1 MKLLRKQM
9 LLCSILFLVFTLS
22 ACSAIGQTD
31 ENNLTDSATSAEK
44 TVSVVRGTITPT
56 VSTQTTIVPAVPF
69 IISSPENGIFN
80 TAVELEEKITAGQI
94 IGTVNGKELK
104 SPVDGTITSIA
115 PSNESVPSNY
125 PVAIVHYTGF
135 ALNVEADNFLSTLP
149 EYAELKAKFQVYD
162 GVGPTD
168 MIAVVSPAADENA
181 FTGIVPQEGILQCL
195 ISQTVDVKSGQ
206 SATVV
211 ITATTRNDVLILPLS
226 VIAGRQGTGL
236 VTVITPNGERVETKV
251 TLGVTDGANIESLP
265 EEKQYKGGR
274 TVDELLQDMAEG
286 KTLDDA
292 ETEYVKIFA
301 NLKDFEKAQ
310 QKAELKNDFSEDFV
324 KDLESKG
331 ISRDELEGMQIKIE
345 SNGNVTVSGIE
356 DKEVREQVQK
366 LVEEKYSDRMY
377 QYYTGIADSVG
388 NLTSNTWQYA
398 TDVQEVRRYLKGVTG
413 EDISLENLYLTPDGK
428 IGGLPEKAAN
438 LINKTKDNAKIERIK
453 DALINIIGHNR
464 TSGDL
469 GIPDFTSEFQF
480 SNGAF
485 SVADSGFTVDMAA
498 LDRRLTPQPH
508 DNMYSDMYEY
518 SFRKV
523 L

>member
-135 ALNVEADNFLSTLP
+135 AFNVEADNFLSTLP

-226 VIAGRQGTGL
+226 VIAGREGTGL

-251 TLGVTDGANIESLP
+251 TLGVTDGANIEILSGL
-265 EEKQYKGGR
+265 EEGDVVSA
-274 TVDELLQDMAEG
+274 TPPN
-286 KTLDDA
+286 LDPR
-292 ETEYVKIFA
+292 
-301 NLKDFEKAQ
+301 
-310 QKAELKNDFSEDFV
+310 
-324 KDLESKG
+324 G
-331 ISRDELEGMQIKIE
+331 I
-345 SNGNVTVSGIE
+345 
-356 DKEVREQVQK
+356 
-366 LVEEKYSDRMY
+366 
-377 QYYTGIADSVG
+377 
-388 NLTSNTWQYA
+388 
-398 TDVQEVRRYLKGVTG
+398 
-413 EDISLENLYLTPDGK
+413 
-428 IGGLPEKAAN
+428 
-438 LINKTKDNAKIERIK
+438 
-453 DALINIIGHNR
+453 
-464 TSGDL
+464 
-469 GIPDFTSEFQF
+469 
-480 SNGAF
+480 
-485 SVADSGFTVDMAA
+485 
-498 LDRRLTPQPH
+498 
-508 DNMYSDMYEY
+508 
-518 SFRKV
+518 
-523 L
+523 

>member
-1 MKLLRKQM
+1 MTLLRKQM

-22 ACSAIGQTD
+22 AFSAIGQTD

-80 TAVELEEKITAGQI
+80 SAVELEEKITAGQI

-125 PVAIVHYTGF
+125 PVAIVQYTGF

-181 FTGIVPQEGILQCL
+181 FTGIVPQKGILQCL

-251 TLGVTDGANIESLP
+251 TLGVTDGANIEILSGL
-265 EEKQYKGGR
+265 EEGDVVSA
-274 TVDELLQDMAEG
+274 TPPN
-286 KTLDDA
+286 LDPR
-292 ETEYVKIFA
+292 
-301 NLKDFEKAQ
+301 
-310 QKAELKNDFSEDFV
+310 
-324 KDLESKG
+324 G
-331 ISRDELEGMQIKIE
+331 I
-345 SNGNVTVSGIE
+345 
-356 DKEVREQVQK
+356 
-366 LVEEKYSDRMY
+366 
-377 QYYTGIADSVG
+377 
-388 NLTSNTWQYA
+388 
-398 TDVQEVRRYLKGVTG
+398 
-413 EDISLENLYLTPDGK
+413 
-428 IGGLPEKAAN
+428 
-438 LINKTKDNAKIERIK
+438 
-453 DALINIIGHNR
+453 
-464 TSGDL
+464 
-469 GIPDFTSEFQF
+469 
-480 SNGAF
+480 
-485 SVADSGFTVDMAA
+485 
-498 LDRRLTPQPH
+498 
-508 DNMYSDMYEY
+508 
-518 SFRKV
+518 
-523 L
+523 

>member
-104 SPVDGTITSIA
+104 SPVDGTVTSIA

-125 PVAIVHYTGF
+125 PVAIVQYTGF
-135 ALNVEADNFLSTLP
+135 ALNVEADNFLSTLQ

-251 TLGVTDGANIESLP
+251 TLGVTDGANIEILSGL
-265 EEKQYKGGR
+265 EEGDVVSA
-274 TVDELLQDMAEG
+274 TPPN
-286 KTLDDA
+286 LDPR
-292 ETEYVKIFA
+292 
-301 NLKDFEKAQ
+301 
-310 QKAELKNDFSEDFV
+310 
-324 KDLESKG
+324 G
-331 ISRDELEGMQIKIE
+331 I
-345 SNGNVTVSGIE
+345 
-356 DKEVREQVQK
+356 
-366 LVEEKYSDRMY
+366 
-377 QYYTGIADSVG
+377 
-388 NLTSNTWQYA
+388 
-398 TDVQEVRRYLKGVTG
+398 
-413 EDISLENLYLTPDGK
+413 
-428 IGGLPEKAAN
+428 
-438 LINKTKDNAKIERIK
+438 
-453 DALINIIGHNR
+453 
-464 TSGDL
+464 
-469 GIPDFTSEFQF
+469 
-480 SNGAF
+480 
-485 SVADSGFTVDMAA
+485 
-498 LDRRLTPQPH
+498 
-508 DNMYSDMYEY
+508 
-518 SFRKV
+518 
-523 L
+523 

>member
-1 MKLLRKQM
+1 MTLLRKQM

-125 PVAIVHYTGF
+125 PVAIVQYTGF

-211 ITATTRNDVLILPLS
+211 ITATARNDVLILPLS

-251 TLGVTDGANIESLP
+251 TLGVTDGANIEILSGL
-265 EEKQYKGGR
+265 EEGDVVSA
-274 TVDELLQDMAEG
+274 TPPN
-286 KTLDDA
+286 LDPR
-292 ETEYVKIFA
+292 
-301 NLKDFEKAQ
+301 
-310 QKAELKNDFSEDFV
+310 
-324 KDLESKG
+324 G
-331 ISRDELEGMQIKIE
+331 I
-345 SNGNVTVSGIE
+345 
-356 DKEVREQVQK
+356 
-366 LVEEKYSDRMY
+366 
-377 QYYTGIADSVG
+377 
-388 NLTSNTWQYA
+388 
-398 TDVQEVRRYLKGVTG
+398 
-413 EDISLENLYLTPDGK
+413 
-428 IGGLPEKAAN
+428 
-438 LINKTKDNAKIERIK
+438 
-453 DALINIIGHNR
+453 
-464 TSGDL
+464 
-469 GIPDFTSEFQF
+469 
-480 SNGAF
+480 
-485 SVADSGFTVDMAA
+485 
-498 LDRRLTPQPH
+498 
-508 DNMYSDMYEY
+508 
-518 SFRKV
+518 
-523 L
+523 

>member
-80 TAVELEEKITAGQI
+80 SAVELEEKITAGQI

-104 SPVDGTITSIA
+104 SPVDGTVTSIA

-125 PVAIVHYTGF
+125 PVAIVQYTGF

-251 TLGVTDGANIESLP
+251 TLGVTDGANIEILSGL
-265 EEKQYKGGR
+265 EEGDVVSA
-274 TVDELLQDMAEG
+274 TPPN
-286 KTLDDA
+286 LDPR
-292 ETEYVKIFA
+292 
-301 NLKDFEKAQ
+301 
-310 QKAELKNDFSEDFV
+310 
-324 KDLESKG
+324 G
-331 ISRDELEGMQIKIE
+331 I
-345 SNGNVTVSGIE
+345 
-356 DKEVREQVQK
+356 
-366 LVEEKYSDRMY
+366 
-377 QYYTGIADSVG
+377 
-388 NLTSNTWQYA
+388 
-398 TDVQEVRRYLKGVTG
+398 
-413 EDISLENLYLTPDGK
+413 
-428 IGGLPEKAAN
+428 
-438 LINKTKDNAKIERIK
+438 
-453 DALINIIGHNR
+453 
-464 TSGDL
+464 
-469 GIPDFTSEFQF
+469 
-480 SNGAF
+480 
-485 SVADSGFTVDMAA
+485 
-498 LDRRLTPQPH
+498 
-508 DNMYSDMYEY
+508 
-518 SFRKV
+518 
-523 L
+523 

>member
-1 MKLLRKQM
+1 MTLLRKQM

-80 TAVELEEKITAGQI
+80 SAVELEEKITAGQI

-104 SPVDGTITSIA
+104 SPVDGTVTSIA

-125 PVAIVHYTGF
+125 PVAIVQYTGF
-135 ALNVEADNFLSTLP
+135 ALNVEADIFLSTLP

-181 FTGIVPQEGILQCL
+181 FTGIVPQKGILQCL

-251 TLGVTDGANIESLP
+251 TLGVTDGANIEILSGL
-265 EEKQYKGGR
+265 EEGDVVSA
-274 TVDELLQDMAEG
+274 TPPN
-286 KTLDDA
+286 LDPR
-292 ETEYVKIFA
+292 
-301 NLKDFEKAQ
+301 
-310 QKAELKNDFSEDFV
+310 
-324 KDLESKG
+324 G
-331 ISRDELEGMQIKIE
+331 I
-345 SNGNVTVSGIE
+345 
-356 DKEVREQVQK
+356 
-366 LVEEKYSDRMY
+366 
-377 QYYTGIADSVG
+377 
-388 NLTSNTWQYA
+388 
-398 TDVQEVRRYLKGVTG
+398 
-413 EDISLENLYLTPDGK
+413 
-428 IGGLPEKAAN
+428 
-438 LINKTKDNAKIERIK
+438 
-453 DALINIIGHNR
+453 
-464 TSGDL
+464 
-469 GIPDFTSEFQF
+469 
-480 SNGAF
+480 
-485 SVADSGFTVDMAA
+485 
-498 LDRRLTPQPH
+498 
-508 DNMYSDMYEY
+508 
-518 SFRKV
+518 
-523 L
+523 

>member
-1 MKLLRKQM
+1 MTLLRKQM

-80 TAVELEEKITAGQI
+80 SAVELEEKITAGQI

-125 PVAIVHYTGF
+125 PVAIVQYTGF

-181 FTGIVPQEGILQCL
+181 FTGIVPQKGILQCL

-226 VIAGRQGTGL
+226 VIAGRQSTGL

-251 TLGVTDGANIESLP
+251 TLGVTDGANIEILSGL
-265 EEKQYKGGR
+265 EEGDVVSA
-274 TVDELLQDMAEG
+274 TPPN
-286 KTLDDA
+286 LDPR
-292 ETEYVKIFA
+292 
-301 NLKDFEKAQ
+301 
-310 QKAELKNDFSEDFV
+310 
-324 KDLESKG
+324 G
-331 ISRDELEGMQIKIE
+331 I
-345 SNGNVTVSGIE
+345 
-356 DKEVREQVQK
+356 
-366 LVEEKYSDRMY
+366 
-377 QYYTGIADSVG
+377 
-388 NLTSNTWQYA
+388 
-398 TDVQEVRRYLKGVTG
+398 
-413 EDISLENLYLTPDGK
+413 
-428 IGGLPEKAAN
+428 
-438 LINKTKDNAKIERIK
+438 
-453 DALINIIGHNR
+453 
-464 TSGDL
+464 
-469 GIPDFTSEFQF
+469 
-480 SNGAF
+480 
-485 SVADSGFTVDMAA
+485 
-498 LDRRLTPQPH
+498 
-508 DNMYSDMYEY
+508 
-518 SFRKV
+518 
-523 L
+523 

>member
-125 PVAIVHYTGF
+125 PVAIVQYTGF

-181 FTGIVPQEGILQCL
+181 FTGIVPQKGILQCL

-251 TLGVTDGANIESLP
+251 TLGVTDGANIEILSGL
-265 EEKQYKGGR
+265 EEGDVVSA
-274 TVDELLQDMAEG
+274 TPPN
-286 KTLDDA
+286 LDPR
-292 ETEYVKIFA
+292 
-301 NLKDFEKAQ
+301 
-310 QKAELKNDFSEDFV
+310 
-324 KDLESKG
+324 G
-331 ISRDELEGMQIKIE
+331 I
-345 SNGNVTVSGIE
+345 
-356 DKEVREQVQK
+356 
-366 LVEEKYSDRMY
+366 
-377 QYYTGIADSVG
+377 
-388 NLTSNTWQYA
+388 
-398 TDVQEVRRYLKGVTG
+398 
-413 EDISLENLYLTPDGK
+413 
-428 IGGLPEKAAN
+428 
-438 LINKTKDNAKIERIK
+438 
-453 DALINIIGHNR
+453 
-464 TSGDL
+464 
-469 GIPDFTSEFQF
+469 
-480 SNGAF
+480 
-485 SVADSGFTVDMAA
+485 
-498 LDRRLTPQPH
+498 
-508 DNMYSDMYEY
+508 
-518 SFRKV
+518 
-523 L
+523 

>member
-69 IISSPENGIFN
+69 IIFSPENGIFN

-125 PVAIVHYTGF
+125 PVAIVQYTGF

-226 VIAGRQGTGL
+226 VIAGRQSTGL

-251 TLGVTDGANIESLP
+251 TLGVTDGANIEILSGL
-265 EEKQYKGGR
+265 EEGDVVSA
-274 TVDELLQDMAEG
+274 TPPN
-286 KTLDDA
+286 LDPR
-292 ETEYVKIFA
+292 
-301 NLKDFEKAQ
+301 
-310 QKAELKNDFSEDFV
+310 
-324 KDLESKG
+324 G
-331 ISRDELEGMQIKIE
+331 I
-345 SNGNVTVSGIE
+345 
-356 DKEVREQVQK
+356 
-366 LVEEKYSDRMY
+366 
-377 QYYTGIADSVG
+377 
-388 NLTSNTWQYA
+388 
-398 TDVQEVRRYLKGVTG
+398 
-413 EDISLENLYLTPDGK
+413 
-428 IGGLPEKAAN
+428 
-438 LINKTKDNAKIERIK
+438 
-453 DALINIIGHNR
+453 
-464 TSGDL
+464 
-469 GIPDFTSEFQF
+469 
-480 SNGAF
+480 
-485 SVADSGFTVDMAA
+485 
-498 LDRRLTPQPH
+498 
-508 DNMYSDMYEY
+508 
-518 SFRKV
+518 
-523 L
+523 

>member
-1 MKLLRKQM
+1 MKLLKKQM

-80 TAVELEEKITAGQI
+80 SAVELEEKITAGQI

-125 PVAIVHYTGF
+125 PVAIVQYTGF

-251 TLGVTDGANIESLP
+251 TLGVTDGANIEILSGL
-265 EEKQYKGGR
+265 EEGDVVSA
-274 TVDELLQDMAEG
+274 TPPN
-286 KTLDDA
+286 LDPR
-292 ETEYVKIFA
+292 
-301 NLKDFEKAQ
+301 
-310 QKAELKNDFSEDFV
+310 
-324 KDLESKG
+324 G
-331 ISRDELEGMQIKIE
+331 I
-345 SNGNVTVSGIE
+345 
-356 DKEVREQVQK
+356 
-366 LVEEKYSDRMY
+366 
-377 QYYTGIADSVG
+377 
-388 NLTSNTWQYA
+388 
-398 TDVQEVRRYLKGVTG
+398 
-413 EDISLENLYLTPDGK
+413 
-428 IGGLPEKAAN
+428 
-438 LINKTKDNAKIERIK
+438 
-453 DALINIIGHNR
+453 
-464 TSGDL
+464 
-469 GIPDFTSEFQF
+469 
-480 SNGAF
+480 
-485 SVADSGFTVDMAA
+485 
-498 LDRRLTPQPH
+498 
-508 DNMYSDMYEY
+508 
-518 SFRKV
+518 
-523 L
+523 

>member
-80 TAVELEEKITAGQI
+80 SAVELEEKITAGQI

-125 PVAIVHYTGF
+125 PVAIVQYTGF

-251 TLGVTDGANIESLP
+251 ALGVTDGANIEILSGL
-265 EEKQYKGGR
+265 EEGDVVSA
-274 TVDELLQDMAEG
+274 TPPN
-286 KTLDDA
+286 LDPR
-292 ETEYVKIFA
+292 
-301 NLKDFEKAQ
+301 
-310 QKAELKNDFSEDFV
+310 
-324 KDLESKG
+324 G
-331 ISRDELEGMQIKIE
+331 I
-345 SNGNVTVSGIE
+345 
-356 DKEVREQVQK
+356 
-366 LVEEKYSDRMY
+366 
-377 QYYTGIADSVG
+377 
-388 NLTSNTWQYA
+388 
-398 TDVQEVRRYLKGVTG
+398 
-413 EDISLENLYLTPDGK
+413 
-428 IGGLPEKAAN
+428 
-438 LINKTKDNAKIERIK
+438 
-453 DALINIIGHNR
+453 
-464 TSGDL
+464 
-469 GIPDFTSEFQF
+469 
-480 SNGAF
+480 
-485 SVADSGFTVDMAA
+485 
-498 LDRRLTPQPH
+498 
-508 DNMYSDMYEY
+508 
-518 SFRKV
+518 
-523 L
+523 

>member
-9 LLCSILFLVFTLS
+9 LLCYILFLVFTLS

-80 TAVELEEKITAGQI
+80 TEVELEEKITAGQI

-125 PVAIVHYTGF
+125 PVAIVQYTGF

-251 TLGVTDGANIESLP
+251 TLGVTDGANIEILSGL
-265 EEKQYKGGR
+265 EEGDVVSA
-274 TVDELLQDMAEG
+274 TPPN
-286 KTLDDA
+286 LDPR
-292 ETEYVKIFA
+292 
-301 NLKDFEKAQ
+301 
-310 QKAELKNDFSEDFV
+310 
-324 KDLESKG
+324 G
-331 ISRDELEGMQIKIE
+331 I
-345 SNGNVTVSGIE
+345 
-356 DKEVREQVQK
+356 
-366 LVEEKYSDRMY
+366 
-377 QYYTGIADSVG
+377 
-388 NLTSNTWQYA
+388 
-398 TDVQEVRRYLKGVTG
+398 
-413 EDISLENLYLTPDGK
+413 
-428 IGGLPEKAAN
+428 
-438 LINKTKDNAKIERIK
+438 
-453 DALINIIGHNR
+453 
-464 TSGDL
+464 
-469 GIPDFTSEFQF
+469 
-480 SNGAF
+480 
-485 SVADSGFTVDMAA
+485 
-498 LDRRLTPQPH
+498 
-508 DNMYSDMYEY
+508 
-518 SFRKV
+518 
-523 L
+523 

>member
-1 MKLLRKQM
+1 MTLLRKQM

-31 ENNLTDSATSAEK
+31 ENNLTDSATSAGK

-80 TAVELEEKITAGQI
+80 SAVELEEKITAGQI

-125 PVAIVHYTGF
+125 PVAIVQYTGF

-181 FTGIVPQEGILQCL
+181 FTGIVPQKGILQCL

-251 TLGVTDGANIESLP
+251 TLGVTDGANIEILSGL
-265 EEKQYKGGR
+265 EEGDVVSA
-274 TVDELLQDMAEG
+274 TPPN
-286 KTLDDA
+286 LDPR
-292 ETEYVKIFA
+292 
-301 NLKDFEKAQ
+301 
-310 QKAELKNDFSEDFV
+310 
-324 KDLESKG
+324 G
-331 ISRDELEGMQIKIE
+331 I
-345 SNGNVTVSGIE
+345 
-356 DKEVREQVQK
+356 
-366 LVEEKYSDRMY
+366 
-377 QYYTGIADSVG
+377 
-388 NLTSNTWQYA
+388 
-398 TDVQEVRRYLKGVTG
+398 
-413 EDISLENLYLTPDGK
+413 
-428 IGGLPEKAAN
+428 
-438 LINKTKDNAKIERIK
+438 
-453 DALINIIGHNR
+453 
-464 TSGDL
+464 
-469 GIPDFTSEFQF
+469 
-480 SNGAF
+480 
-485 SVADSGFTVDMAA
+485 
-498 LDRRLTPQPH
+498 
-508 DNMYSDMYEY
+508 
-518 SFRKV
+518 
-523 L
+523 

>member
-125 PVAIVHYTGF
+125 PVAIVHYTGS

-251 TLGVTDGANIESLP
+251 TLGVTDGANIEILSGL
-265 EEKQYKGGR
+265 EEGDVVSA
-274 TVDELLQDMAEG
+274 TPPN
-286 KTLDDA
+286 LDPR
-292 ETEYVKIFA
+292 
-301 NLKDFEKAQ
+301 
-310 QKAELKNDFSEDFV
+310 
-324 KDLESKG
+324 G
-331 ISRDELEGMQIKIE
+331 I
-345 SNGNVTVSGIE
+345 
-356 DKEVREQVQK
+356 
-366 LVEEKYSDRMY
+366 
-377 QYYTGIADSVG
+377 
-388 NLTSNTWQYA
+388 
-398 TDVQEVRRYLKGVTG
+398 
-413 EDISLENLYLTPDGK
+413 
-428 IGGLPEKAAN
+428 
-438 LINKTKDNAKIERIK
+438 
-453 DALINIIGHNR
+453 
-464 TSGDL
+464 
-469 GIPDFTSEFQF
+469 
-480 SNGAF
+480 
-485 SVADSGFTVDMAA
+485 
-498 LDRRLTPQPH
+498 
-508 DNMYSDMYEY
+508 
-518 SFRKV
+518 
-523 L
+523 

>member
-115 PSNESVPSNY
+115 PSNESVPSYY
-125 PVAIVHYTGF
+125 PVAIVQYTGF

-181 FTGIVPQEGILQCL
+181 FTGIVPQKGILQCL

-251 TLGVTDGANIESLP
+251 TLGVTDGANIEILSGL
-265 EEKQYKGGR
+265 EEGDVVSA
-274 TVDELLQDMAEG
+274 TPPN
-286 KTLDDA
+286 LDPR
-292 ETEYVKIFA
+292 
-301 NLKDFEKAQ
+301 
-310 QKAELKNDFSEDFV
+310 
-324 KDLESKG
+324 G
-331 ISRDELEGMQIKIE
+331 I
-345 SNGNVTVSGIE
+345 
-356 DKEVREQVQK
+356 
-366 LVEEKYSDRMY
+366 
-377 QYYTGIADSVG
+377 
-388 NLTSNTWQYA
+388 
-398 TDVQEVRRYLKGVTG
+398 
-413 EDISLENLYLTPDGK
+413 
-428 IGGLPEKAAN
+428 
-438 LINKTKDNAKIERIK
+438 
-453 DALINIIGHNR
+453 
-464 TSGDL
+464 
-469 GIPDFTSEFQF
+469 
-480 SNGAF
+480 
-485 SVADSGFTVDMAA
+485 
-498 LDRRLTPQPH
+498 
-508 DNMYSDMYEY
+508 
-518 SFRKV
+518 
-523 L
+523 

>member
-1 MKLLRKQM
+1 MTLLRKQM

-115 PSNESVPSNY
+115 PSNESVPGNY
-125 PVAIVHYTGF
+125 PVAIVQYTGF

-181 FTGIVPQEGILQCL
+181 FTGIVPQKGILQCL

-251 TLGVTDGANIESLP
+251 TLGVTDGANIEILSGL
-265 EEKQYKGGR
+265 EEGDVVSA
-274 TVDELLQDMAEG
+274 TPPN
-286 KTLDDA
+286 LDPR
-292 ETEYVKIFA
+292 
-301 NLKDFEKAQ
+301 
-310 QKAELKNDFSEDFV
+310 
-324 KDLESKG
+324 G
-331 ISRDELEGMQIKIE
+331 I
-345 SNGNVTVSGIE
+345 
-356 DKEVREQVQK
+356 
-366 LVEEKYSDRMY
+366 
-377 QYYTGIADSVG
+377 
-388 NLTSNTWQYA
+388 
-398 TDVQEVRRYLKGVTG
+398 
-413 EDISLENLYLTPDGK
+413 
-428 IGGLPEKAAN
+428 
-438 LINKTKDNAKIERIK
+438 
-453 DALINIIGHNR
+453 
-464 TSGDL
+464 
-469 GIPDFTSEFQF
+469 
-480 SNGAF
+480 
-485 SVADSGFTVDMAA
+485 
-498 LDRRLTPQPH
+498 
-508 DNMYSDMYEY
+508 
-518 SFRKV
+518 
-523 L
+523 

>member
-1 MKLLRKQM
+1 MTLLRKQM

-69 IISSPENGIFN
+69 IISTPENGIFN
-80 TAVELEEKITAGQI
+80 SAVELEEKITAGQI

-125 PVAIVHYTGF
+125 PVAIVQYTGF

-181 FTGIVPQEGILQCL
+181 FTGIVPQKGILQCL
-195 ISQTVDVKSGQ
+195 ISQIVDVKSGQ

-251 TLGVTDGANIESLP
+251 TLGVTDGANIEILSGL
-265 EEKQYKGGR
+265 EEGDVVSA
-274 TVDELLQDMAEG
+274 TPPN
-286 KTLDDA
+286 LDPR
-292 ETEYVKIFA
+292 
-301 NLKDFEKAQ
+301 
-310 QKAELKNDFSEDFV
+310 
-324 KDLESKG
+324 G
-331 ISRDELEGMQIKIE
+331 I
-345 SNGNVTVSGIE
+345 
-356 DKEVREQVQK
+356 
-366 LVEEKYSDRMY
+366 
-377 QYYTGIADSVG
+377 
-388 NLTSNTWQYA
+388 
-398 TDVQEVRRYLKGVTG
+398 
-413 EDISLENLYLTPDGK
+413 
-428 IGGLPEKAAN
+428 
-438 LINKTKDNAKIERIK
+438 
-453 DALINIIGHNR
+453 
-464 TSGDL
+464 
-469 GIPDFTSEFQF
+469 
-480 SNGAF
+480 
-485 SVADSGFTVDMAA
+485 
-498 LDRRLTPQPH
+498 
-508 DNMYSDMYEY
+508 
-518 SFRKV
+518 
-523 L
+523 

>member
-80 TAVELEEKITAGQI
+80 SAVELEEKITAGQI

-115 PSNESVPSNY
+115 PSNESVPGNY
-125 PVAIVHYTGF
+125 PVAIVQYTGF

-251 TLGVTDGANIESLP
+251 TLGVTDGANIEILSGL
-265 EEKQYKGGR
+265 EEGDVVSA
-274 TVDELLQDMAEG
+274 TPPN
-286 KTLDDA
+286 LDPR
-292 ETEYVKIFA
+292 
-301 NLKDFEKAQ
+301 
-310 QKAELKNDFSEDFV
+310 
-324 KDLESKG
+324 G
-331 ISRDELEGMQIKIE
+331 I
-345 SNGNVTVSGIE
+345 
-356 DKEVREQVQK
+356 
-366 LVEEKYSDRMY
+366 
-377 QYYTGIADSVG
+377 
-388 NLTSNTWQYA
+388 
-398 TDVQEVRRYLKGVTG
+398 
-413 EDISLENLYLTPDGK
+413 
-428 IGGLPEKAAN
+428 
-438 LINKTKDNAKIERIK
+438 
-453 DALINIIGHNR
+453 
-464 TSGDL
+464 
-469 GIPDFTSEFQF
+469 
-480 SNGAF
+480 
-485 SVADSGFTVDMAA
+485 
-498 LDRRLTPQPH
+498 
-508 DNMYSDMYEY
+508 
-518 SFRKV
+518 
-523 L
+523 

>member
-1 MKLLRKQM
+1 MMKLLRKQM

-104 SPVDGTITSIA
+104 SPVDGTVTSIA

-125 PVAIVHYTGF
+125 PVAIVQYTGF

-149 EYAELKAKFQVYD
+149 EYAKLKAKFQVYD

-251 TLGVTDGANIESLP
+251 TLGVTDGANIEILSGL
-265 EEKQYKGGR
+265 EEGDVVSA
-274 TVDELLQDMAEG
+274 TPPN
-286 KTLDDA
+286 LDPR
-292 ETEYVKIFA
+292 
-301 NLKDFEKAQ
+301 
-310 QKAELKNDFSEDFV
+310 
-324 KDLESKG
+324 G
-331 ISRDELEGMQIKIE
+331 I
-345 SNGNVTVSGIE
+345 
-356 DKEVREQVQK
+356 
-366 LVEEKYSDRMY
+366 
-377 QYYTGIADSVG
+377 
-388 NLTSNTWQYA
+388 
-398 TDVQEVRRYLKGVTG
+398 
-413 EDISLENLYLTPDGK
+413 
-428 IGGLPEKAAN
+428 
-438 LINKTKDNAKIERIK
+438 
-453 DALINIIGHNR
+453 
-464 TSGDL
+464 
-469 GIPDFTSEFQF
+469 
-480 SNGAF
+480 
-485 SVADSGFTVDMAA
+485 
-498 LDRRLTPQPH
+498 
-508 DNMYSDMYEY
+508 
-518 SFRKV
+518 
-523 L
+523 

>member
-69 IISSPENGIFN
+69 IIFSPENGIFN

-125 PVAIVHYTGF
+125 RVAIVHYTGF

-251 TLGVTDGANIESLP
+251 TLGVTDGANIEILSGL
-265 EEKQYKGGR
+265 EEGDVVSA
-274 TVDELLQDMAEG
+274 TPPN
-286 KTLDDA
+286 LDPR
-292 ETEYVKIFA
+292 
-301 NLKDFEKAQ
+301 
-310 QKAELKNDFSEDFV
+310 
-324 KDLESKG
+324 G
-331 ISRDELEGMQIKIE
+331 I
-345 SNGNVTVSGIE
+345 
-356 DKEVREQVQK
+356 
-366 LVEEKYSDRMY
+366 
-377 QYYTGIADSVG
+377 
-388 NLTSNTWQYA
+388 
-398 TDVQEVRRYLKGVTG
+398 
-413 EDISLENLYLTPDGK
+413 
-428 IGGLPEKAAN
+428 
-438 LINKTKDNAKIERIK
+438 
-453 DALINIIGHNR
+453 
-464 TSGDL
+464 
-469 GIPDFTSEFQF
+469 
-480 SNGAF
+480 
-485 SVADSGFTVDMAA
+485 
-498 LDRRLTPQPH
+498 
-508 DNMYSDMYEY
+508 
-518 SFRKV
+518 
-523 L
+523 

>member
-125 PVAIVHYTGF
+125 PVAIVQYTGF

-211 ITATTRNDVLILPLS
+211 ITATTRNDALILPLS

-251 TLGVTDGANIESLP
+251 TLGVTDGANIEILSGL
-265 EEKQYKGGR
+265 EEGDVVSA
-274 TVDELLQDMAEG
+274 TPPN
-286 KTLDDA
+286 LDPR
-292 ETEYVKIFA
+292 
-301 NLKDFEKAQ
+301 
-310 QKAELKNDFSEDFV
+310 
-324 KDLESKG
+324 G
-331 ISRDELEGMQIKIE
+331 I
-345 SNGNVTVSGIE
+345 
-356 DKEVREQVQK
+356 
-366 LVEEKYSDRMY
+366 
-377 QYYTGIADSVG
+377 
-388 NLTSNTWQYA
+388 
-398 TDVQEVRRYLKGVTG
+398 
-413 EDISLENLYLTPDGK
+413 
-428 IGGLPEKAAN
+428 
-438 LINKTKDNAKIERIK
+438 
-453 DALINIIGHNR
+453 
-464 TSGDL
+464 
-469 GIPDFTSEFQF
+469 
-480 SNGAF
+480 
-485 SVADSGFTVDMAA
+485 
-498 LDRRLTPQPH
+498 
-508 DNMYSDMYEY
+508 
-518 SFRKV
+518 
-523 L
+523 

>member
-1 MKLLRKQM
+1 MTLLRKQM

-80 TAVELEEKITAGQI
+80 SAVELEEKITAGQI

-115 PSNESVPSNY
+115 PSNESEPSNY
-125 PVAIVHYTGF
+125 PVAIVQYTGF

-251 TLGVTDGANIESLP
+251 TLGVTDGANIEILSGL
-265 EEKQYKGGR
+265 EEGDVVSA
-274 TVDELLQDMAEG
+274 TPPN
-286 KTLDDA
+286 LDPR
-292 ETEYVKIFA
+292 
-301 NLKDFEKAQ
+301 
-310 QKAELKNDFSEDFV
+310 
-324 KDLESKG
+324 G
-331 ISRDELEGMQIKIE
+331 I
-345 SNGNVTVSGIE
+345 
-356 DKEVREQVQK
+356 
-366 LVEEKYSDRMY
+366 
-377 QYYTGIADSVG
+377 
-388 NLTSNTWQYA
+388 
-398 TDVQEVRRYLKGVTG
+398 
-413 EDISLENLYLTPDGK
+413 
-428 IGGLPEKAAN
+428 
-438 LINKTKDNAKIERIK
+438 
-453 DALINIIGHNR
+453 
-464 TSGDL
+464 
-469 GIPDFTSEFQF
+469 
-480 SNGAF
+480 
-485 SVADSGFTVDMAA
+485 
-498 LDRRLTPQPH
+498 
-508 DNMYSDMYEY
+508 
-518 SFRKV
+518 
-523 L
+523 

>member
-1 MKLLRKQM
+1 MMTLLRKQM

-125 PVAIVHYTGF
+125 PVAIVQYTGF

-251 TLGVTDGANIESLP
+251 TLGVTDGANIEILSGL
-265 EEKQYKGGR
+265 EEGDVVSA
-274 TVDELLQDMAEG
+274 TPPN
-286 KTLDDA
+286 LDPR
-292 ETEYVKIFA
+292 
-301 NLKDFEKAQ
+301 
-310 QKAELKNDFSEDFV
+310 
-324 KDLESKG
+324 G
-331 ISRDELEGMQIKIE
+331 I
-345 SNGNVTVSGIE
+345 
-356 DKEVREQVQK
+356 
-366 LVEEKYSDRMY
+366 
-377 QYYTGIADSVG
+377 
-388 NLTSNTWQYA
+388 
-398 TDVQEVRRYLKGVTG
+398 
-413 EDISLENLYLTPDGK
+413 
-428 IGGLPEKAAN
+428 
-438 LINKTKDNAKIERIK
+438 
-453 DALINIIGHNR
+453 
-464 TSGDL
+464 
-469 GIPDFTSEFQF
+469 
-480 SNGAF
+480 
-485 SVADSGFTVDMAA
+485 
-498 LDRRLTPQPH
+498 
-508 DNMYSDMYEY
+508 
-518 SFRKV
+518 
-523 L
+523 

>member
-1 MKLLRKQM
+1 MTLLRKQM

-80 TAVELEEKITAGQI
+80 SAVELEEKITAGQI

-125 PVAIVHYTGF
+125 PVAIVQYTGF

-181 FTGIVPQEGILQCL
+181 FTGIVPQKGILQCL

-251 TLGVTDGANIESLP
+251 TLGVTDGANIEILSGL
-265 EEKQYKGGR
+265 K
-274 TVDELLQDMAEG
+274 EG
-286 KTLDDA
+286 DVVSATPPNLDPR
-292 ETEYVKIFA
+292 
-301 NLKDFEKAQ
+301 
-310 QKAELKNDFSEDFV
+310 
-324 KDLESKG
+324 G
-331 ISRDELEGMQIKIE
+331 I
-345 SNGNVTVSGIE
+345 
-356 DKEVREQVQK
+356 
-366 LVEEKYSDRMY
+366 
-377 QYYTGIADSVG
+377 
-388 NLTSNTWQYA
+388 
-398 TDVQEVRRYLKGVTG
+398 
-413 EDISLENLYLTPDGK
+413 
-428 IGGLPEKAAN
+428 
-438 LINKTKDNAKIERIK
+438 
-453 DALINIIGHNR
+453 
-464 TSGDL
+464 
-469 GIPDFTSEFQF
+469 
-480 SNGAF
+480 
-485 SVADSGFTVDMAA
+485 
-498 LDRRLTPQPH
+498 
-508 DNMYSDMYEY
+508 
-518 SFRKV
+518 
-523 L
+523 

>member
-9 LLCSILFLVFTLS
+9 LLCYILFLVFTLS

-69 IISSPENGIFN
+69 IIFSPENGIFN
-80 TAVELEEKITAGQI
+80 TEVELEEKITAGQI

-125 PVAIVHYTGF
+125 PVAIVQYTGF

-251 TLGVTDGANIESLP
+251 TLGVTDGANIEILSGL
-265 EEKQYKGGR
+265 EEGDVVSA
-274 TVDELLQDMAEG
+274 TPPN
-286 KTLDDA
+286 LDPR
-292 ETEYVKIFA
+292 
-301 NLKDFEKAQ
+301 
-310 QKAELKNDFSEDFV
+310 
-324 KDLESKG
+324 G
-331 ISRDELEGMQIKIE
+331 I
-345 SNGNVTVSGIE
+345 
-356 DKEVREQVQK
+356 
-366 LVEEKYSDRMY
+366 
-377 QYYTGIADSVG
+377 
-388 NLTSNTWQYA
+388 
-398 TDVQEVRRYLKGVTG
+398 
-413 EDISLENLYLTPDGK
+413 
-428 IGGLPEKAAN
+428 
-438 LINKTKDNAKIERIK
+438 
-453 DALINIIGHNR
+453 
-464 TSGDL
+464 
-469 GIPDFTSEFQF
+469 
-480 SNGAF
+480 
-485 SVADSGFTVDMAA
+485 
-498 LDRRLTPQPH
+498 
-508 DNMYSDMYEY
+508 
-518 SFRKV
+518 
-523 L
+523 

>member
-1 MKLLRKQM
+1 MTLLRKQM

-125 PVAIVHYTGF
+125 PVAIVQYTGF

-181 FTGIVPQEGILQCL
+181 ITGIVPQKGILQCL

-251 TLGVTDGANIESLP
+251 TLGVTDGANIEILSGL
-265 EEKQYKGGR
+265 EEGDVVSA
-274 TVDELLQDMAEG
+274 TPPN
-286 KTLDDA
+286 LDPR
-292 ETEYVKIFA
+292 
-301 NLKDFEKAQ
+301 
-310 QKAELKNDFSEDFV
+310 
-324 KDLESKG
+324 G
-331 ISRDELEGMQIKIE
+331 I
-345 SNGNVTVSGIE
+345 
-356 DKEVREQVQK
+356 
-366 LVEEKYSDRMY
+366 
-377 QYYTGIADSVG
+377 
-388 NLTSNTWQYA
+388 
-398 TDVQEVRRYLKGVTG
+398 
-413 EDISLENLYLTPDGK
+413 
-428 IGGLPEKAAN
+428 
-438 LINKTKDNAKIERIK
+438 
-453 DALINIIGHNR
+453 
-464 TSGDL
+464 
-469 GIPDFTSEFQF
+469 
-480 SNGAF
+480 
-485 SVADSGFTVDMAA
+485 
-498 LDRRLTPQPH
+498 
-508 DNMYSDMYEY
+508 
-518 SFRKV
+518 
-523 L
+523 

>member
-1 MKLLRKQM
+1 MTLLRKQM

-69 IISSPENGIFN
+69 IIFSPENGIFN

-125 PVAIVHYTGF
+125 PVAIVQYTGF

-168 MIAVVSPAADENA
+168 MIAVVSPAADKNA
-181 FTGIVPQEGILQCL
+181 FTGIVPQKGILQCL

-251 TLGVTDGANIESLP
+251 TLGVTDGANIEILSGL
-265 EEKQYKGGR
+265 EEGDVVSA
-274 TVDELLQDMAEG
+274 TPPN
-286 KTLDDA
+286 LDPR
-292 ETEYVKIFA
+292 
-301 NLKDFEKAQ
+301 
-310 QKAELKNDFSEDFV
+310 
-324 KDLESKG
+324 G
-331 ISRDELEGMQIKIE
+331 I
-345 SNGNVTVSGIE
+345 
-356 DKEVREQVQK
+356 
-366 LVEEKYSDRMY
+366 
-377 QYYTGIADSVG
+377 
-388 NLTSNTWQYA
+388 
-398 TDVQEVRRYLKGVTG
+398 
-413 EDISLENLYLTPDGK
+413 
-428 IGGLPEKAAN
+428 
-438 LINKTKDNAKIERIK
+438 
-453 DALINIIGHNR
+453 
-464 TSGDL
+464 
-469 GIPDFTSEFQF
+469 
-480 SNGAF
+480 
-485 SVADSGFTVDMAA
+485 
-498 LDRRLTPQPH
+498 
-508 DNMYSDMYEY
+508 
-518 SFRKV
+518 
-523 L
+523 

>member
-1 MKLLRKQM
+1 MTLLRKQM

-125 PVAIVHYTGF
+125 PVAIVQYTGF

-251 TLGVTDGANIESLP
+251 TLGVTDGANIEILSGL
-265 EEKQYKGGR
+265 EEGDVVSA
-274 TVDELLQDMAEG
+274 TPPN
-286 KTLDDA
+286 LDPR
-292 ETEYVKIFA
+292 
-301 NLKDFEKAQ
+301 
-310 QKAELKNDFSEDFV
+310 
-324 KDLESKG
+324 G
-331 ISRDELEGMQIKIE
+331 I
-345 SNGNVTVSGIE
+345 
-356 DKEVREQVQK
+356 
-366 LVEEKYSDRMY
+366 
-377 QYYTGIADSVG
+377 
-388 NLTSNTWQYA
+388 
-398 TDVQEVRRYLKGVTG
+398 
-413 EDISLENLYLTPDGK
+413 
-428 IGGLPEKAAN
+428 
-438 LINKTKDNAKIERIK
+438 
-453 DALINIIGHNR
+453 
-464 TSGDL
+464 
-469 GIPDFTSEFQF
+469 
-480 SNGAF
+480 
-485 SVADSGFTVDMAA
+485 
-498 LDRRLTPQPH
+498 
-508 DNMYSDMYEY
+508 
-518 SFRKV
+518 
-523 L
+523 

>member
-1 MKLLRKQM
+1 MTLLRKQM

-80 TAVELEEKITAGQI
+80 SAVELEEKITAGQI

-125 PVAIVHYTGF
+125 PVAIVQYTGF

-181 FTGIVPQEGILQCL
+181 FTGIVPQKGILQCL

-226 VIAGRQGTGL
+226 VIAGRQGKGL

-251 TLGVTDGANIESLP
+251 TLGVTDGANIEILSGL
-265 EEKQYKGGR
+265 EEGDVVSA
-274 TVDELLQDMAEG
+274 TPPN
-286 KTLDDA
+286 LDPR
-292 ETEYVKIFA
+292 
-301 NLKDFEKAQ
+301 
-310 QKAELKNDFSEDFV
+310 
-324 KDLESKG
+324 G
-331 ISRDELEGMQIKIE
+331 I
-345 SNGNVTVSGIE
+345 
-356 DKEVREQVQK
+356 
-366 LVEEKYSDRMY
+366 
-377 QYYTGIADSVG
+377 
-388 NLTSNTWQYA
+388 
-398 TDVQEVRRYLKGVTG
+398 
-413 EDISLENLYLTPDGK
+413 
-428 IGGLPEKAAN
+428 
-438 LINKTKDNAKIERIK
+438 
-453 DALINIIGHNR
+453 
-464 TSGDL
+464 
-469 GIPDFTSEFQF
+469 
-480 SNGAF
+480 
-485 SVADSGFTVDMAA
+485 
-498 LDRRLTPQPH
+498 
-508 DNMYSDMYEY
+508 
-518 SFRKV
+518 
-523 L
+523 

>member
-1 MKLLRKQM
+1 MTLLRKQM

-80 TAVELEEKITAGQI
+80 SAVELEEKITAGQI
-94 IGTVNGKELK
+94 IGNVNGKELK

-125 PVAIVHYTGF
+125 PVAIVQYTGF

-251 TLGVTDGANIESLP
+251 TLGVTDGANIEILSGL
-265 EEKQYKGGR
+265 EEGDVVSA
-274 TVDELLQDMAEG
+274 TPPN
-286 KTLDDA
+286 LDPR
-292 ETEYVKIFA
+292 
-301 NLKDFEKAQ
+301 
-310 QKAELKNDFSEDFV
+310 
-324 KDLESKG
+324 G
-331 ISRDELEGMQIKIE
+331 I
-345 SNGNVTVSGIE
+345 
-356 DKEVREQVQK
+356 
-366 LVEEKYSDRMY
+366 
-377 QYYTGIADSVG
+377 
-388 NLTSNTWQYA
+388 
-398 TDVQEVRRYLKGVTG
+398 
-413 EDISLENLYLTPDGK
+413 
-428 IGGLPEKAAN
+428 
-438 LINKTKDNAKIERIK
+438 
-453 DALINIIGHNR
+453 
-464 TSGDL
+464 
-469 GIPDFTSEFQF
+469 
-480 SNGAF
+480 
-485 SVADSGFTVDMAA
+485 
-498 LDRRLTPQPH
+498 
-508 DNMYSDMYEY
+508 
-518 SFRKV
+518 
-523 L
+523 

>member
-1 MKLLRKQM
+1 MTLLRKQM

-80 TAVELEEKITAGQI
+80 SAVELEEKITAGQI

-125 PVAIVHYTGF
+125 PVAIVQYTGF
-135 ALNVEADNFLSTLP
+135 GLNVEADNFLSTLP

-181 FTGIVPQEGILQCL
+181 FTGIVPQKGILQCL

-251 TLGVTDGANIESLP
+251 TLGVTDGANIEILSGL
-265 EEKQYKGGR
+265 EEGDVVSA
-274 TVDELLQDMAEG
+274 TPPN
-286 KTLDDA
+286 LDPR
-292 ETEYVKIFA
+292 
-301 NLKDFEKAQ
+301 
-310 QKAELKNDFSEDFV
+310 
-324 KDLESKG
+324 G
-331 ISRDELEGMQIKIE
+331 I
-345 SNGNVTVSGIE
+345 
-356 DKEVREQVQK
+356 
-366 LVEEKYSDRMY
+366 
-377 QYYTGIADSVG
+377 
-388 NLTSNTWQYA
+388 
-398 TDVQEVRRYLKGVTG
+398 
-413 EDISLENLYLTPDGK
+413 
-428 IGGLPEKAAN
+428 
-438 LINKTKDNAKIERIK
+438 
-453 DALINIIGHNR
+453 
-464 TSGDL
+464 
-469 GIPDFTSEFQF
+469 
-480 SNGAF
+480 
-485 SVADSGFTVDMAA
+485 
-498 LDRRLTPQPH
+498 
-508 DNMYSDMYEY
+508 
-518 SFRKV
+518 
-523 L
+523 

>member
-9 LLCSILFLVFTLS
+9 LLCSILFLAFTLS

-206 SATVV
+206 RATVV

-251 TLGVTDGANIESLP
+251 TLGVTDGA
-265 EEKQYKGGR
+265 
-274 TVDELLQDMAEG
+274 
-286 KTLDDA
+286 
-292 ETEYVKIFA
+292 
-301 NLKDFEKAQ
+301 
-310 QKAELKNDFSEDFV
+310 
-324 KDLESKG
+324 
-331 ISRDELEGMQIKIE
+331 
-345 SNGNVTVSGIE
+345 
-356 DKEVREQVQK
+356 
-366 LVEEKYSDRMY
+366 KY
-377 QYYTGIADSVG
+377 
-388 NLTSNTWQYA
+388 
-398 TDVQEVRRYLKGVTG
+398 
-413 EDISLENLYLTPDGK
+413 
-428 IGGLPEKAAN
+428 
-438 LINKTKDNAKIERIK
+438 
-453 DALINIIGHNR
+453 
-464 TSGDL
+464 
-469 GIPDFTSEFQF
+469 
-480 SNGAF
+480 
-485 SVADSGFTVDMAA
+485 
-498 LDRRLTPQPH
+498 
-508 DNMYSDMYEY
+508 
-518 SFRKV
+518 
-523 L
+523 